1 MAKSVEVGVMGG
13 GFEIIGGGS
22 MIDSSVNGGYM
33 GGSNGM
39 DGIDA
44 MGTGQVS
51 KADEL
56 MGSWVFVGGITAGVL
71 VLGVLAGLFCAKRKI
86 KKGIDLYED

>member
-1 MAKSVEVGVMGG
+1 MKVSSAVADFEV
-13 GFEIIGGGS
+13 IGGG
-22 MIDSSVNGGYM
+22 MMVDSSFNGGYM
-33 GGSNGM
+33 GGS
-39 DGIDA
+39 DGKGDIS
-44 MGTGQVS
+44 TGQVS

-71 VLGVLAGLFCAKRKI
+71 ALGVLAGLLCAKRKI

>member
-1 MAKSVEVGVMGG
+1 MTVMKVGSTVAVMDYDVGG
-13 GFEIIGGGS
+13 GGMMIG
-22 MIDSSVNGGYM
+22 NGGKGDYY
-33 GGSNGM
+33 GDM
-39 DGIDA
+39 DGA
-44 MGTGQVS
+44 TGTGQVS

-71 VLGVLAGLFCAKRKI
+71 ALGVLAGLLCAKRKI

>member
-1 MAKSVEVGVMGG
+1 
-13 GFEIIGGGS
+13 
-22 MIDSSVNGGYM
+22 MIDSGFNGGYM
-33 GGSNGM
+33 GGSDGM
-39 DGIDA
+39 DG
-44 MGTGQVS
+44 MGDISTGQVS

-71 VLGVLAGLFCAKRKI
+71 VLGVLAGLLLAKLKI

>member
-1 MAKSVEVGVMGG
+1 MAAMKEYVVGDM
-13 GFEIIGGGS
+13 
-22 MIDSSVNGGYM
+22 MIDSSYNGYM
-33 GGSNGM
+33 GGSDGYMGDGM
-39 DGIDA
+39 GDIS
-44 MGTGQVS
+44 TGQVS

-71 VLGVLAGLFCAKRKI
+71 VLGVLAGLLLAKLKI

>member
-1 MAKSVEVGVMGG
+1 M
-13 GFEIIGGGS
+13 IIDGS
-22 MIDSSVNGGYM
+22 YNGGYM
-33 GGSNGM
+33 GGSDGM
-39 DGIDA
+39 DG
-44 MGTGQVS
+44 MGDISTGQVS

-71 VLGVLAGLFCAKRKI
+71 VLGVLAGLLLAKLKI

>member
-1 MAKSVEVGVMGG
+1 MMV
-13 GFEIIGGGS
+13 
-22 MIDSSVNGGYM
+22 DSSFNGGYM
-33 GGSNGM
+33 GGM
-39 DGIDA
+39 DGSGMGDI
-44 MGTGQVS
+44 GTGQVS

-71 VLGVLAGLFCAKRKI
+71 VLGVLAGLLLAKLKI